1 MRNNCTNAK
10 SELKQAWSLL
20 QMDDLKCMKRV
31 LRRLGYCN
39 EHGIIDI
46 KGKIAC
52 LLELVLTELL
62 FDGVFVDM
70 TVAHVCC
77 YIELFCN

>member
-1 MRNNCTNAK
+1 
-10 SELKQAWSLL
+10 
-20 QMDDLKCMKRV
+20 MKRV
-31 LRRLGYCN
+31 LNRLGYCN
-39 EHGIIDI
+39 EQGIIDI

-52 LLELVLTELL
+52 LLELDLTELL